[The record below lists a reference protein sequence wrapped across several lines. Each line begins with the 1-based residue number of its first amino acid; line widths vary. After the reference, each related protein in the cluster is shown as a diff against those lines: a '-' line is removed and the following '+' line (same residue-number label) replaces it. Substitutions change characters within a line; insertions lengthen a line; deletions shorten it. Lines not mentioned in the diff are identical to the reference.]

1 MFGKVLNAHL
11 QVIVNGISY
20 RLYLSQTKMLDIW
33 LDNEN
38 FIWQKFQEKFLLKEL
53 LLSYFWSKILAKKK
67 KTKSFIVA
75 RQGPI
80 FLTGYVYYVK
90 RKFCCAKVLSKII
103 SDKLVNHD
111 PFKKSLEVFQKNYL
125 FLKLKTKS

>member
-53 LLSYFWSKILAKKK
+53 LPSYFWSKILA
-67 KTKSFIVA
+67 
-75 RQGPI
+75 
-80 FLTGYVYYVK
+80 
-90 RKFCCAKVLSKII
+90 
-103 SDKLVNHD
+103 
-111 PFKKSLEVFQKNYL
+111 
-125 FLKLKTKS
+125 